1 MVRGAALV
9 LGLIA
14 VGCGYSNPQFNRVP
28 PPSMTDDPKLVMTC
42 DFPGLGRISSEVH
55 LECRAVENN
64 FWAGAEILARH
75 NILGVPDYGKVFTNL
90 EIKVLE
96 GGCVDAG
103 CAIIGEYHPD
113 PDHPWAEVAFHMS
126 PLLHEMLHH
135 LDHLRNEPTNNHQN
149 WDVKGYWASDDEF
162 RATMVPVSR
171 PL

>member
-1 MVRGAALV
+1 MVRGAAAL

-14 VGCGYSNPQFNRVP
+14 VGCGYSNPQFDRLP
-28 PPSMTDDPKLVMTC
+28 PPSMVDDPKLVMTC

-55 LECRAVENN
+55 LKCRTVENN
-64 FWAGAEILARH
+64 FWAGAEILAR
-75 NILGVPDYGKVFTNL
+75 L
-90 EIKVLE
+90 EFKVLD
-96 GGCVDAG
+96 GGCVDPA
-103 CAIIGEYHPD
+103 CAIIGEYHAD

-126 PLLHEMLHH
+126 PMLHEMLHH
-135 LDHLRNEPTNNHQN
+135 LDHLRNEPTNHHEN